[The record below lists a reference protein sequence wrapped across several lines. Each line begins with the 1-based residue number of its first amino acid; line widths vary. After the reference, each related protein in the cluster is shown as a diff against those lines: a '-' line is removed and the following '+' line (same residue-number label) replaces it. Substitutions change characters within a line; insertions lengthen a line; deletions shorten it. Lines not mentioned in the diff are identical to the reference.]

1 MTTPDHRHRLG
12 ILAVAALSLFGALF
26 ARLWILQVV
35 EGVDAG
41 VRWPTTPPEP

>member
-35 EGVDAG
+35 EG
-41 VRWPTTPPEP
+41 